1 MEEKKKK
8 LKKHQNTKQV
18 EFELE
23 QAKEQIKEYKERY
36 LRALADYQNL
46 EKRVVQEKAQIIGNA
61 NKQLILKL
69 LPFLDNLEKAG
80 LFVKDSGLKMIKDEF
95 HRILKDENIEEI
107 QIVGKEFNPEF
118 TEVVDIVKGEKDNIV
133 IEVIRK
139 GYMLNGKILRI
150 AQVKVTKKT
159 K

>member
-8 LKKHQNTKQV
+8 LKKHKDAVFNLKQV
-18 EFELE
+18 
-23 QAKEQIKEYKERY
+23 KEQIKEYRERY

-46 EKRVVQEKAQIIGNA
+46 EKRMIQEKTDIIRNA

-69 LPFLDNLEKAG
+69 LPFLDNLDKAE
-80 LFVKDSGLKMIKDEF
+80 LFIKDSGLKMIKHEF
-95 HRILKDENIEEI
+95 YRILKDENIEEI
-107 QIVGKEFNPEF
+107 QVIGKEFDPQF
-118 TEVVDIVKGEKDNIV
+118 AEVVDMVEGEKDNIV
-133 IEVIRK
+133 VEVIRK
-139 GYMLNGKILRI
+139 GYMLNGKILRV

>member
-8 LKKHQNTKQV
+8 PKKHQDIKQI
-18 EFELE
+18 ELE
-23 QAKEQIKEYKERY
+23 LKQAKEQIKEYRERY

-46 EKRVVQEKAQIIGNA
+46 EKRIVQEKVQFIGSA

-69 LPFLDNLEKAG
+69 LPFLDNLEKAE
-80 LFVKDSGLKMIKDEF
+80 LFVKDSGLKMIKHEF

-107 QIVGKEFNPEF
+107 QIVGREFDPQF
-118 TEVVDIVKGEKDNIV
+118 AEVVDIVKGEKDNIV
-133 IEVIRK
+133 IEVVRK